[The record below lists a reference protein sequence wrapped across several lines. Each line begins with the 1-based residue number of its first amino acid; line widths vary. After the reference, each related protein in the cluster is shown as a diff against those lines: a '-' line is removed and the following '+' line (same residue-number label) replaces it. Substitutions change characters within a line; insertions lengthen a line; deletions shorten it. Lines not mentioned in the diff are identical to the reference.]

1 MLNRE
6 RLRRAQER
14 MRQHHIDAYL
24 ILTHDDY
31 RYFFGED
38 RFQPRAILPAMGPP
52 IVVTF
57 RGEEAEVRAQLG
69 APDVRIF
76 GSVAQ
81 QMKDVV
87 EVMRALGGPRG
98 GPTVGVQMGFFT
110 PAFLLTLFQK
120 LNPQVKVVDI
130 APVMDALRMVKA
142 PEEIA
147 QIRRAGELAAIGM
160 RAALATL
167 APGVTER
174 DVAAEAEYAMR
185 KAGSDGTATPV
196 YVNSGV
202 RSGWL
207 HGTASGKRIATGDLV
222 VIDLVPVADGYCANL
237 CRTVVVGPPTN
248 PQQQLFDA
256 FEAARAAARQAM
268 QPGVEMRQIDIA
280 AKGAFDRAGYAEF
293 YVVGIS
299 HGIGLSFEE
308 TPAPTIK
315 PAEGRVPVREGMV
328 LTIGHTVLSV
338 PGLGGVRFED
348 TYHVAP
354 QGLVLLTGFPTELEV
369 QV

>member
-69 APDVRIF
+69 APDVRVF

-87 EVMRALGGPRG
+87 EIMRELGGPQG

-110 PAFLLTLFQK
+110 PAFLLALFQK
-120 LNPQVKVVDI
+120 LNPQVRIVDI
-130 APVMDALRMVKA
+130 TPVMDELRLVKE
-142 PEEIA
+142 PEEVEL
-147 QIRRAGELAAIGM
+147 IRGAGELAAVGM
-160 RAALATL
+160 RAAVGALV
-167 APGVTER
+167 PGVSER
-174 DVAAEAEYAMR
+174 EVAAEAEYAMR
-185 KAGSDGTATPV
+185 KAGGDGTATPV

-207 HGTASGKRIATGDLV
+207 HGSATGKPIHAGELV
-222 VIDLVPVADGYCANL
+222 VIDLVPRYEGYCANL
-237 CRTVVVGPPTN
+237 CRTFVIGSATD
-248 PQQQLFDA
+248 QQRALVETY
-256 FEAARAAARQAM
+256 EAARTAARQAM
-268 QPGVEMRQIDIA
+268 RPGVEMRQIDTA
-280 AKGAFDRAGYAEF
+280 AKEAFDTAGYGEF

-315 PAEGRVPVREGMV
+315 PVEGRVPVRRGWC
-328 LTIGHTVLSV
+328 
-338 PGLGGVRFED
+338 
-348 TYHVAP
+348 
-354 QGLVLLTGFPTELEV
+354 
-369 QV
+369 

>member
-6 RLRRAQER
+6 RVQRAQER
-14 MRQHHIDAYL
+14 MRQHDIDAYL

-31 RYFFGED
+31 IYFFGED
-38 RFQPRAILPAMGPP
+38 RFQPRAIIPAGRPP
-52 IVVTF
+52 IIVTF
-57 RGEEAEVRAQLG
+57 RGEEAEVREGLA
-69 APDVRIF
+69 ADDVRIF

-87 EVMRALGGPRG
+87 EVMRELAGTKR

-120 LNPQVKVVDI
+120 LNPQVTVVDI
-130 APVMDALRMVKA
+130 APVMDELRMVKD
-142 PEEIA
+142 PGEVE
-147 QIRRAGELAAIGM
+147 QIRRAGELAALGM
-160 RAALATL
+160 RAAVKAL

-207 HGTASGKRIATGDLV
+207 HGTASGKAIRPGELV
-222 VIDLVPVADGYCANL
+222 VIDLVPCYQGYCANL
-237 CRTVVVGPPTN
+237 CRTCIVGVGTD
-248 PQQQLFDA
+248 QQEKMLNTYETA
-256 FEAARAAARQAM
+256 RKAALHAM
-268 QPGVEMRQIDIA
+268 RPGVAIRELDVA
-280 AKGAFDRAGYAEF
+280 AKAAFDQAGYGEF
-293 YVVGIS
+293 YVMGIS

-308 TPAPTIK
+308 IPAPTIK
-315 PAEGRVPVREGMV
+315 PAEAKVAVREGMV
-328 LTIGHTVLSV
+328 LTVGHSVLSV
-338 PGLGGVRFED
+338 PGVGGVRLED
-348 TYHVAP
+348 TYHVSSTAP
-354 QGLVLLTGFPTELEV
+354 VPVTSFPVGLSVEV
-369 QV
+369 